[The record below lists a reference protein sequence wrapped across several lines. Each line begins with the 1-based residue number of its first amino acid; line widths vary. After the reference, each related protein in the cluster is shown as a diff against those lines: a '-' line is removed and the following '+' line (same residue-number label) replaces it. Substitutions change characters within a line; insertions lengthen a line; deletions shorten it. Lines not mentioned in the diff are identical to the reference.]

1 MSKDYTFDR
10 SALCL
15 AADPSTWPKGTPVRR
30 KTPLKLS
37 YYRTGVVYGVDGSQL
52 RVEWTADEHF
62 SCRVIAR
69 CSPNELV
76 PLSPEEIVLN
86 EDF

>member
-15 AADPSTWPKGTPVRR
+15 AADPSTWPKGTLVRR
-30 KTPLKLS
+30 KTPLK
-37 YYRTGVVYGVDGSQL
+37 YWKRTGVVYGVDGSQL
-52 RVEWTADEHF
+52 RVEWNTNVHF